1 MHFWYEASFNL
12 KIYDGKD
19 FMCLLIVFIRP
30 FSEAI
35 YLTRLMH
42 FWYEASLDLKIY
54 DGKDFMCLLICFYK
68 TFFRSYL
75 LNMFNAFM
83 D

>member
-1 MHFWYEASFNL
+1 MKEF
-12 KIYDGKD
+12 
-19 FMCLLIVFIRP
+19 
-30 FSEAI
+30 FSEVI
-35 YLTRLMH
+35 YCTCLMH
-42 FWYEASLDLKIY
+42 FWYEASLNLKIY
-54 DGKDFMCLLICFYK
+54 DDKNFMCLLICFYK